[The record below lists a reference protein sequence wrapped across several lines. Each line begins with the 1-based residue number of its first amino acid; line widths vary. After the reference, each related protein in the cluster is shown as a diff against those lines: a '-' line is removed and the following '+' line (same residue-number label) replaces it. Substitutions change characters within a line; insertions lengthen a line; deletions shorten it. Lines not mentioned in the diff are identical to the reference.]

1 MEGILP
7 PDVEHAA
14 KQARSQAI
22 NEYFEAGGSADD
34 TSAEGITGQIPL
46 LHLVL
51 SASPRDGVPRGLI
64 GDRLE
69 EAVRAVLD
77 GGPRDVDVRWRGR
90 TPLHTAVGS
99 TLGSTHVPSTFLGKQ
114 LNIIAMLVEAGAD
127 VNAGSATY
135 RYRSEVLGSDGR
147 TPLMVAAEGGV
158 GYGMSRTYA
167 IIRLLLTLGARVDI
181 CDDAG
186 RTADSILGAH
196 RLFVDTKFITRS
208 QKEDVLKATKLVAD
222 VRAAGGTWTRYLHE
236 PRVRLD
242 VLRQLCA
249 RGRAA
254 PQTYFFLGLP
264 GTHMRIRRRR
274 QNIVACLFT
283 DLPKD
288 MFRHVV
294 RFWGSDRD
302 FPDDSDNEYQ

>member
-1 MEGILP
+1 MSGVLP
-7 PDVEHAA
+7 PDVEYSASRA
-14 KQARSQAI
+14 STQAI
-22 NEYFEAGGSADD
+22 AEYFEAGGSADD
-34 TSAEGITGQIPL
+34 TSAEGQPL
-46 LHLVL
+46 LHLVQ
-51 SASPRDGVPRGLI
+51 SAMVGHRHAP
-64 GDRLE
+64 
-69 EAVRAVLD
+69 AVRAVLD
-77 GGPRDVDVRWRGR
+77 GGPRNVDAHWLGW
-90 TPLHTAVGS
+90 TPLHRATS
-99 TLGSTHVPSTFLGKQ
+99 KTLTSLSKQ
-114 LNIIAMLVEAGAD
+114 LEIITMLVEAGAD
-127 VNAGSATY
+127 VNA
-135 RYRSEVLGSDGR
+135 RNERSGR
-147 TPLMVAAEGGV
+147 TPLLLAAAHTGSIGG
-158 GYGMSRTYA
+158 GRKSA
-167 IIRLLLTLGARVDI
+167 IIRHLLTLGARIDI
-181 CDDAG
+181 CDDYG
-186 RTADSILGAH
+186 GTVDSILAVNQLLDYDDTDGWIRYQKRDH
-196 RLFVDTKFITRS
+196 RR
-208 QKEDVLKATKLVAD
+208 AMRLVAD
-222 VRAAGGTWTRYLHE
+222 VRAAGTWARYLHE

>member
-1 MEGILP
+1 MSGILP
-7 PDVEHAA
+7 PEVF
-14 KQARSQAI
+14 QAFSSGSSQAI
-22 NEYFEAGGSADD
+22 AEYFVAGGSADD
-34 TSAEGITGQIPL
+34 TSAEGQSL

-51 SASPRDGVPRGLI
+51 SSMSGHRIER
-64 GDRLE
+64 
-69 EAVRAVLD
+69 AVRTVLD
-77 GGPRDVDVRWRGR
+77 GGPRSVDVLWLGW
-90 TPLHTAVGS
+90 TPLHRATAK
-99 TLGSTHVPSTFLGKQ
+99 TLTSLSNQ
-114 LNIIAMLVEAGAD
+114 LDIITMLVEAGAD
-127 VNAGSATY
+127 VNA
-135 RYRSEVLGSDGR
+135 RNQRSGR
-147 TPLMVAAEGGV
+147 TPLLLAAAHSRSIGG
-158 GYGMSRTYA
+158 GRKSA
-167 IIRLLLTLGARVDI
+167 IFRHLLTLGARIDI
-181 CDDAG
+181 CDDYG
-186 RTADSILGAH
+186 GTVDSISAVNQLLDYDDTDGWIRYQKRDH
-196 RLFVDTKFITRS
+196 R
-208 QKEDVLKATKLVAD
+208 KAMRLVAD
-222 VRAAGGTWTRYLHE
+222 VRAAGTWARYLHE

-274 QNIVACLFT
+274 QNLVACLFT

>member
-1 MEGILP
+1 
-7 PDVEHAA
+7 
-14 KQARSQAI
+14 
-22 NEYFEAGGSADD
+22 
-34 TSAEGITGQIPL
+34 
-46 LHLVL
+46 
-51 SASPRDGVPRGLI
+51 
-64 GDRLE
+64 
-69 EAVRAVLD
+69 
-77 GGPRDVDVRWRGR
+77 
-90 TPLHTAVGS
+90 
-99 TLGSTHVPSTFLGKQ
+99 
-114 LNIIAMLVEAGAD
+114 MLVEAGAD
-127 VNAGSATY
+127 VNA
-135 RYRSEVLGSDGR
+135 RNERSGR
-147 TPLMVAAEGGV
+147 TPLLLAAAHICSIGGARK
-158 GYGMSRTYA
+158 SA
-167 IIRLLLTLGARVDI
+167 IIRHLLTLGARVDI

-186 RTADSILGAH
+186 LTVDSILACSPLLDYDDDDEWMGYQKQDH
-196 RLFVDTKFITRS
+196 R
-208 QKEDVLKATKLVAD
+208 KAIRLVAD
-222 VRAAGGTWTRYLHE
+222 VRAAGTWARYLHE

-274 QNIVACLFT
+274 QNIVASLFT